1 MWHYVAYR
9 TFQEGKKLQQEIS
22 GWPYSNMTGV
32 LIKGGRSDA
41 EKSIHRGHCGHLPVL
56 GRSLEQASTFGANV
70 ALPYFDLGLLAS
82 SPVSNAFLPFEP
94 PQLLVFC
101 YDSPRK
107 LTDSGWGTT
116 KAGVSP
122 LICQMLPKVGTIS
135 TVPATRCPGQGQCH
149 LRKRRGAQSP

>member
-1 MWHYVAYR
+1 
-9 TFQEGKKLQQEIS
+9 
-22 GWPYSNMTGV
+22 MTGV

-107 LTDSGWGTT
+107 LTDSGWGIT